1 MVRKGK
7 WWNKTMLSRE
17 TRVGNIDFFEV
28 SEYAPIKT
36 NKTKLSFPE
45 DIQSLEIG
53 IIVLYDLF

>member
-1 MVRKGK
+1 
-7 WWNKTMLSRE
+7 MLSRE